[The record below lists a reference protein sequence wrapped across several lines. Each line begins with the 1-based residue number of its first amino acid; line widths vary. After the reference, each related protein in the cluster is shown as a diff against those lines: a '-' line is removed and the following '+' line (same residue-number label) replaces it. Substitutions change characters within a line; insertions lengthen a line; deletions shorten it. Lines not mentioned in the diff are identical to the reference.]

1 MTCPTGNLH
10 LISARLCNVG
20 ALMSE
25 TARLKLRQHPP
36 KSSTPTTGHGISIL
50 CASSRLKISSTTA
63 EWDKFSKI
71 VSHILQKMLF
81 FRIFRPKAAIL
92 HTFLPPDHSFS
103 PKAEPQ
109 TSQLP
114 HLSACKPVILP
125 SYPLI
130 PTQPPDR
137 PDSWA
142 PGRTAAWVPGRTNA
156 RLTCLSRQISV
167 QLQLPRSYHFAR
179 NISHLQSGFSII
191 CTFLST
197 EQKAG
202 WYFNNSSKLSSVQ

>member
-25 TARLKLRQHPP
+25 TARLKLRQHSP

-92 HTFLPPDHSFS
+92 HTFLPQTTLFLPKQS
-103 PKAEPQ
+103 PKLPSFPTYRPAACQITLLSSYPDTAARAPRLLGTWTHGYLGARTHERP
-109 TSQLP
+109 P
-114 HLSACKPVILP
+114 HL
-125 SYPLI
+125 PLTADI
-130 PTQPPDR
+130 G
-137 PDSWA
+137 A
-142 PGRTAAWVPGRTNA
+142 TAAP
-156 RLTCLSRQISV
+156 SV
-167 QLQLPRSYHFAR
+167 LP
-179 NISHLQSGFSII
+179 L
-191 CTFLST
+191 CP
-197 EQKAG
+197 
-202 WYFNNSSKLSSVQ
+202 